1 MNENTSTDTCSGG
14 IDRAATV
21 PDPRDE
27 LSQIVAGV
35 LSDRY
40 PDPIYTVEDG
50 TVWVSGMTAHAT
62 HIANVLA
69 KELVH
74 SEGIPCSLVR
84 DDNAVA
90 FPGVEFD
97 YYDPDLL
104 ENADS
109 STTDMDRSESN

>member
-1 MNENTSTDTCSGG
+1 MSDQCSDG

-50 TVWVSGMTAHAT
+50 TVWVSGMNAHAPR
-62 HIANVLA
+62 IARRLA
-69 KELVH
+69 EELVH
-74 SEGIPCSLVR
+74 SENIPCSLVR
-84 DDNAVA
+84 DDDAAA
-90 FPGVEFD
+90 FSGVKFD
-97 YYDPDLL
+97 YHDPSLL
-104 ENADS
+104 DTADP
-109 STTDMDRSESN
+109 STKDAERCAGGG